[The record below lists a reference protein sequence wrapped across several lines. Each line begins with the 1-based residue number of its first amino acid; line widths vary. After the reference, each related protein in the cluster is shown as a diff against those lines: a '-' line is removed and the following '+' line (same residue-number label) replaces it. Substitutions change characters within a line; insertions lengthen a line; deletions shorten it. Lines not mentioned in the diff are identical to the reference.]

1 MVSGHIRPQK
11 ALPMPLNTVRRIP
24 PRQRTFLI
32 GLGAF
37 ALAAAACVYGSP
49 MSAYAL
55 ETRLQRAADDAMARS
70 NADRWAEVTVSGQR
84 AVIIGTAPT
93 EADRERALM
102 ALRAATWTGGVVA
115 GGITVIVDETE
126 VRPARGTPRPA
137 RRV

>member
-1 MVSGHIRPQK
+1 
-11 ALPMPLNTVRRIP
+11 MPLDTVRRIP

-37 ALAAAACVYGSP
+37 ALGAAACVYGSP

-84 AVIIGTAPT
+84 AVIAGTAPT

-102 ALRAATWTGGVVA
+102 ALRAATWTGGAVA
-115 GGITVIVDETE
+115 GGITRIVDETE
-126 VRPARGTPRPA
+126 VRPARTAPRPA